1 LEEHLTRGR
10 KGKEKERE
18 RETETE
24 GKERE
29 TEGEASKDVKFNTA
43 CHVNW
48 YKPTWVTINK

>member
-1 LEEHLTRGR
+1 MRGR

-18 RETETE
+18 RETDTERKEGWGET
-24 GKERE
+24 
-29 TEGEASKDVKFNTA
+29 SKDVKFNTA